1 MERQSKFLKL
11 VQAQGVEERT
21 LAIRLCNFEQREGSQ
36 QQKGEL
42 TWLEA
47 TLASSGDCSR
57 GRFRGLMHLVVY
69 SVRPAVLRDSTASV
83 ALDQPIARGASRDTI
98 GVAEQ
103 EGRCRFFREDN
114 EIAGCSF

>member
-47 TLASSGDCSR
+47 TLASSGGAAEGVSAGSCTWSCI
-57 GRFRGLMHLVVY
+57 L
-69 SVRPAVLRDSTASV
+69 SVRLCFGIQLQA
-83 ALDQPIARGASRDTI
+83 
-98 GVAEQ
+98 
-103 EGRCRFFREDN
+103 
-114 EIAGCSF
+114 